1 MFSQKEKTK
10 LERKHE
16 VHFPRITLMTE
27 KRKSNH
33 QYQTIN
39 DNPTKN
45 FTESKNKKQTKE
57 FLNANENCPFEP
69 TIK

>member
-1 MFSQKEKTK
+1 M
-10 LERKHE
+10 
-16 VHFPRITLMTE
+16 VHFPRRTLMTE

-45 FTESKNKKQTKE
+45 FNDSKNIKQTKE
-57 FLNANENCPFEP
+57 FLNANENCPFE
-69 TIK
+69 TIIN